1 MTRAPSPLVVIDV
14 VGLSPALLGANT
26 PALNRLIGDGFL
38 APLDGVF
45 PAVTCTAQASMLT
58 GKLPREH
65 GIVANGW
72 YFRDLAEVW
81 LWRQS
86 NHLVQA
92 EQIWDRLK
100 REQPDFRCAQM
111 FWWYNM
117 YGGSDWSVTPRPI
130 YPADGRKLPGL
141 YSKPAELHRELE
153 DALGPFPLFNF
164 WGPAA
169 GLRSSRWI
177 ADSARAVFD
186 RFRPS
191 LQFVYLPHLDYD
203 LQRLGPSDPGIAR
216 AVSEIDAVV
225 GELVDHLRGQGAE
238 IMIVSEYGIEDATG
252 HVHINQILRQAGHIA
267 VRETLGWELLDAG
280 ASRAFAVADHQV
292 AHVYVQDERDI
303 ASVAR
308 LLSACDG
315 IERVLD
321 ADGKRE
327 WGLDHPRAGELVA
340 IAAPGHWFIYY
351 YWLDDARAPDFARTV
366 DIHRKPGYDPVELF
380 IDPELRFAKGRIAM
394 RLLQKKLGMR
404 MNMDVIGLRPELVKG
419 THGRL
424 AASPDHGPLMIGT
437 DRRIAADRHAMC
449 AVADLIAQHWA

>member
-177 ADSARAVFD
+177 AI
-186 RFRPS
+186 PS
-191 LQFVYLPHLDYD
+191 IPCTAPPWPCSPG
-203 LQRLGPSDPGIAR
+203 GPSWP
-216 AVSEIDAVV
+216 
-225 GELVDHLRGQGAE
+225 
-238 IMIVSEYGIEDATG
+238 
-252 HVHINQILRQAGHIA
+252 AG
-267 VRETLGWELLDAG
+267 
-280 ASRAFAVADHQV
+280 
-292 AHVYVQDERDI
+292 RD
-303 ASVAR
+303 
-308 LLSACDG
+308 
-315 IERVLD
+315 
-321 ADGKRE
+321 
-327 WGLDHPRAGELVA
+327 
-340 IAAPGHWFIYY
+340 
-351 YWLDDARAPDFARTV
+351 
-366 DIHRKPGYDPVELF
+366 
-380 IDPELRFAKGRIAM
+380 
-394 RLLQKKLGMR
+394 
-404 MNMDVIGLRPELVKG
+404 
-419 THGRL
+419 
-424 AASPDHGPLMIGT
+424 
-437 DRRIAADRHAMC
+437 
-449 AVADLIAQHWA
+449 

>member
-65 GIVANGW
+65 GNGW

-252 HVHINQILRQAGHIA
+252 HVHINQILRQAGQIGEHA
-267 VRETLGWELLDAG
+267 
-280 ASRAFAVADHQV
+280 
-292 AHVYVQDERDI
+292 
-303 ASVAR
+303 AR
-308 LLSACDG
+308 LCQLLFAIEGRVGQRKLWGIVGLVRRYPAHCVNAACAQALEQG
-315 IERVLD
+315 IYSFKRVQALTEALFADALEAIETQAGGEHVTPTTATLTQQHELIRD
-321 ADGKRE
+321 ADEYGD
-327 WGLDHPRAGELVA
+327 LFAH
-340 IAAPGHWFIYY
+340 AA
-351 YWLDDARAPDFARTV
+351 AT
-366 DIHRKPGYDPVELF
+366 
-380 IDPELRFAKGRIAM
+380 
-394 RLLQKKLGMR
+394 
-404 MNMDVIGLRPELVKG
+404 
-419 THGRL
+419 
-424 AASPDHGPLMIGT
+424 AAVGSQP
-437 DRRIAADRHAMC
+437 
-449 AVADLIAQHWA
+449 